1 MSEHLDVVIVG
12 AGISGVSAA
21 WHLQDRCPSK
31 RYAILEKRE
40 AMGGTWDLFRY
51 PGVRSDSDMYTLGFR
66 FRPWTGCQAIA
77 DGKPILDYIK
87 DTAAGYGIDKHVR
100 LSHRVLSADWSHAAH
115 RWALRVENDGTPST
129 ITCTFL
135 ILCNGYYNYEQG
147 YAPQFRGSEDF
158 TGPIVH
164 PQHWPEDLDYAG
176 RNVVVIGSGA
186 TAVTLVPALAD
197 SGAGHVTMLQRSPT
211 YVVSQPKRDKI
222 AERLHR
228 WLPDNLAYTA
238 IRWKNVLRQAALYG
252 ACRRWPRR
260 MRKTLLGLVERQL
273 PEGYDVEK
281 HFGPKYSPWD
291 QRLCLV
297 PGGDLFRAI
306 RKGRA
311 EVVTDT
317 IDRFTATGIRLS
329 SGQELPADIIVT
341 ATGLNLQLF
350 GGATVTVDGEPVDLT
365 KTMAYKGMMLSG
377 LPNMVY
383 TVGYT
388 NASWTLK
395 ADLVSE
401 FACRL
406 LNYMDDN
413 GFDTVVVEHPGS
425 DVEERPFMEFT
436 PGYVL
441 RSLDELPKQGSRKPW
456 RLNQNYLRD
465 IRLVRRGKV
474 DDEGLRFTKKPAR
487 VSVQATTTMPSSSL

>member
-1 MSEHLDVVIVG
+1 MTEHLDVVIVG

-21 WHLQDRCPSK
+21 WHLQDRCPTKS
-31 RYAILEKRE
+31 YAILEKRA

-51 PGVRSDSDMYTLGFR
+51 PGIRSDSDMYTLGFR
-66 FRPWTGCQAIA
+66 FRPWTERQAIA
-77 DGKPILDYIK
+77 DGKPILDYVK
-87 DTAAGYGIDKHVR
+87 GTAAMYGIDKHIR
-100 LSHRVLSADWSHAAH
+100 LNQKVVSADWSSADN
-115 RWALRVENDGTPST
+115 RWTLQIESDGTAKT

-135 ILCNGYYNYEQG
+135 FLCSGYYNYEQG
-147 YAPQFRGSEDF
+147 YAPAFAGAEDF
-158 TGPIVH
+158 TGPIIH

-176 RNVVVIGSGA
+176 KNVVVIGSGA
-186 TAVTLVPALAD
+186 TAVTLIPALAD
-197 SGAGHVTMLQRSPT
+197 SGVGHVTMLQRSPT
-211 YVVSQPKRDKI
+211 YIVSQPKRDKL
-222 AERLHR
+222 AEWLNR
-228 WLPDNLAYTA
+228 WLPEKQAYTA
-238 IRWKNVLRQAALYG
+238 VRWKNVLRQAALYR
-252 ACRRWPRR
+252 ACQKFPRR
-260 MRKTLLGLVERQL
+260 MRNLLLGYVQRQL
-273 PEGYDVEK
+273 PEGYDVQK
-281 HFGPKYSPWD
+281 HFGPHYNPWD

-297 PGGDLFRAI
+297 PSGDLFRAI
-306 RKGRA
+306 RHGQA

-317 IDRFTATGIRLS
+317 IERFTPTGIRLN
-329 SGQELPADIIVT
+329 SGQELPADIIIT

-350 GGATVTVDGEPVDLT
+350 GGASVSVDGQPADLT

-406 LNYMDDN
+406 LNYMDAE
-413 GFDTVVVEHPGS
+413 GFDTVVVEHPGP
-425 DVEERPFMEFT
+425 DVGERPFMEFT

-441 RSLDELPKQGSRKPW
+441 RALDELPKQGSRTPW

-465 IRLVRRGKV
+465 IRLIRRGKIA
-474 DDEGLRFTKKPAR
+474 DEGLRFAKKPVA
-487 VSVQATTTMPSSSL
+487 VPV